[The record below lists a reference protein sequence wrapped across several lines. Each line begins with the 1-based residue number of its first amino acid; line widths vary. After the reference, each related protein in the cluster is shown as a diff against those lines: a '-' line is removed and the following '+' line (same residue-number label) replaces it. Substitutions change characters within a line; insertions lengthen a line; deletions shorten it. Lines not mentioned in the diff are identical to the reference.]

1 MQHFI
6 EANWDQSVKQ
16 AAAEKW
22 PNLSEKE
29 LNECKGQRQHIMQCL
44 IAKGRDWREVTKEM
58 DDFEAV
64 YASKSKPGGQPQA
77 KAAAKVEV
85 KGQRARAH
93 ANRP

>member
-29 LNECKGQRQHIMQCL
+29 LNECAGKRPLLMQCL
-44 IAKGRDWREVTKEM
+44 IAKGRDWREVEAEMKE
-58 DDFEAV
+58 FEAV
-64 YASKSKPGGQPQA
+64 YAHKAKPSGQPT
-77 KAAAKVEV
+77 AKVEV

-93 ANRP
+93 SRSA